1 MIKTIK
7 INKDQSIELNSSMG
21 WLLVYRENFGHD
33 ILPDVMPII
42 ESGLSMAIELLQ
54 GSTVNINKDGAEI
67 DANEIINNIDSGI
80 LSSFFIN
87 LSGLETTSIMQI
99 VWAMA
104 KNANDD
110 IPNMIEYYNG
120 FDNFPLDVIMP
131 KVVRAII
138 DSTVSSKNAKRLLT
152 ILKLKAATRSP
163 QTK

>member
-1 MIKTIK
+1 MIKTIRL
-7 INKDQSIELNSSMG
+7 NKDQSIELNSSMG
-21 WLLVYRENFGHD
+21 WLLVYRETFGHD

-54 GSTVNINKDGAEI
+54 GSTVNVNKDGAEI
-67 DANEIINNIDSGI
+67 DINEIISNIDSGI

-120 FDNFPLDVIMP
+120 FDTFPLDVIMP

-138 DSTVSSKNAKRLLT
+138 DSTVSSKNAKRLLM
-152 ILKLKAATRSP
+152 ILKLKASTKSL